1 MKIQITT
8 NNQPMSGYLYVSPS
22 QGQDLS
28 NLDNVLADNECNE
41 IFAEDMIDYLPL
53 NKMMP
58 VVTHWVK
65 KLRHNGKIILGGT
78 DVYELSKRVVRG
90 EINTIQANELLFG
103 NQDST
108 WSVKRG
114 QINMKDLVDLLQ
126 ELGLKVTKK
135 VLVDMT
141 MVVEAVRE

>member
-1 MKIQITT
+1 MKIQISI
-8 NNQPMSGYLYVSPS
+8 NDQPMSGYAYVNPKY
-22 QGQDLS
+22 GQDIY
-28 NLDNVLADNECNE
+28 NLDNILADNECNE
-41 IFAEDMIDYLPL
+41 IFAENIMDYIPL

-58 VVTHWVK
+58 AVTHWVK